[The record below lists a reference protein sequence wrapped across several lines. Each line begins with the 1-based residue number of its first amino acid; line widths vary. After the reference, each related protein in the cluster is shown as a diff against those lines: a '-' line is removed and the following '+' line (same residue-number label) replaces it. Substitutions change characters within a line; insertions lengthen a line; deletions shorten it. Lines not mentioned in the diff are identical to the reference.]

1 MLFGLL
7 GPSGQNTAGSAKP
20 LTDAEKLAQ
29 VMGGNLSGTLSG
41 ADKLMGLSALLKS
54 VSRGSQTSP
63 QQAIAQLQ
71 QQKSAELQ
79 NRITID
85 QARKQAE
92 RAALMKAQKDQIIST
107 LPAEMQAEARLI
119 PDDVFFASYG
129 KKFERFI
136 APETYAPTEQMKNAA
151 AMFPVGSAAY
161 KAYLDA
167 LSGTGKTI
175 TTPEGL
181 VQVPGIP
188 IARKTIVKDG
198 KPINVVI
205 IDGKVFEE

>member
-1 MLFGLL
+1 MAFNPLGLFG
-7 GPSGQNTAGSAKP
+7 QNPVASATP

-29 VMGGNLSGTLSG
+29 VMGGNLSGTLTG
-41 ADKLMGLSALLKS
+41 TDKLMGLSALLKS
-54 VSRGSQTSP
+54 VSRGSQTTP

-79 NRITID
+79 NRLTID
-85 QARKQAE
+85 QARKNAE
-92 RAALMKAQKDQIIST
+92 RMALMKAQKDQIIST

-119 PDDVFFASYG
+119 PDEVFFASYG

-136 APETYAPTEQMKNAA
+136 APETYAPTEAMKNAA

-167 LSGTGKTI
+167 LSGAGKTI
-175 TTPEGL
+175 VTPEGL

-198 KPINVVI
+198 KPMNVAV
-205 IDGKVFEE
+205 IDGKVYEE

>member
-1 MLFGLL
+1 MAFNPLGLFGKNPM
-7 GPSGQNTAGSAKP
+7 PSATP

-29 VMGGNLSGTLSG
+29 VMGGNLSGTLTG

-54 VSRGSQTSP
+54 VARGSQTTP

-85 QARKQAE
+85 QARKSAE
-92 RAALMKAQKDQIIST
+92 RSALMKAQKDQIIST

-129 KKFERFI
+129 KKFEKFI
-136 APETYAPTEQMKNAA
+136 APETYAPTEDMKNAA
-151 AMFPVGSAAY
+151 ARFPVGSPAY

-167 LSGTGKTI
+167 LSGAGKTI
-175 TTPEGL
+175 NTPQGL
-181 VQVPGIP
+181 IEIPGV
-188 IARKTIVKDG
+188 TIDRRAVVKDG
-198 KPINVVI
+198 KPMNVVVI
-205 IDGKVFEE
+205 NGKVYEE

>member
-1 MLFGLL
+1 MAFNPLGLFGQNPVT
-7 GPSGQNTAGSAKP
+7 PSKP

-29 VMGGNLSGTLSG
+29 VMGGNLKGTLTSG
-41 ADKLMGLSALLKS
+41 DKLMALSALLKS
-54 VSRGSQTSP
+54 VSRGSRTTP
-63 QQAIAQLQ
+63 QEAMAQIQ
-71 QQKSAELQ
+71 QQKAAELQ
-79 NRITID
+79 NRIAID

-92 RAALMKAQKDQIIST
+92 RMALMKAQKDEIISK

-119 PDDVFFASYG
+119 PDEVFFAPYA

-161 KAYLDA
+161 RAYLDA
-167 LSGTGKTI
+167 LSGVGKTI

-181 VQVPGIP
+181 VQIPGVPIT
-188 IARKTIVKDG
+188 RRTVVKDG
-198 KPINVVI
+198 KPINVVVI
-205 IDGKVFEE
+205 NGKVFEE

>member
-1 MLFGLL
+1 MAFNPLGLF
-7 GPSGQNTAGSAKP
+7 GQNTVAPATP

-29 VMGGNLSGTLSG
+29 VMGGNLSGTLTG
-41 ADKLMGLSALLKS
+41 TDKLMGLSALLKS
-54 VSRGSQTSP
+54 VSRGSQTTP

-107 LPAEMQAEARLI
+107 LPPEMQAEARLI
-119 PDDVFFASYG
+119 PDEVFFASYG

-136 APETYAPTEQMKNAA
+136 APETYAPTEAMKNAA

-175 TTPEGL
+175 ATPEGL
-181 VQVPGIP
+181 VQIPGIP

-198 KPINVVI
+198 KPMNVVI
-205 IDGKVFEE
+205 IDGKVYEE

>member
-1 MLFGLL
+1 MAFNPLGLFGQNPV
-7 GPSGQNTAGSAKP
+7 PSATP

-29 VMGGNLSGTLSG
+29 VMGGNLSGTLTG

-54 VSRGSQTSP
+54 VARGSQTTP

-119 PDDVFFASYG
+119 PDEVFFASYG

-161 KAYLDA
+161 RAYLDA
-167 LSGTGKTI
+167 LSGVGKTV

-181 VQVPGIP
+181 VQIPGVP
-188 IARKTIVKDG
+188 IARSTVVKNG
-198 KPINVVI
+198 KPINVVVI
-205 IDGKVFEE
+205 GGKVFEE

>member
-1 MLFGLL
+1 MAFNPLGLFG
-7 GPSGQNTAGSAKP
+7 QNPVAPTTP

-29 VMGGNLSGTLSG
+29 VMSGNLKGTLSSG
-41 ADKLMGLSALLKS
+41 DKLMALSALLRS

-63 QQAIAQLQ
+63 QEAMAQIQ
-71 QQKSAELQ
+71 QQKANELQ
-79 NRITID
+79 NRIAID
-85 QARKQAE
+85 QARQNAQ
-92 RAALMKAQKDQIIST
+92 RMAQMKAQKDQIIST
-107 LPAEMQAEARLI
+107 LPVEMQAEARLI

-175 TTPEGL
+175 STPEGL
-181 VQVPGIP
+181 VQVPGVP

-198 KPINVVI
+198 RPMNVVVI
-205 IDGKVFEE
+205 GGKVFEE